1 MVKDS
6 KPRRGSMAYYPRA
19 RAKSIVARIRSWPE
33 VDEVRPLGFA
43 GYKVGMIHVY
53 MIEDNPNSP
62 FYGREVFKAVTVL
75 ECPPLVV
82 VGVRLYENTP
92 YGLKTLTEIWHPQ
105 LPKYIDR
112 VFTVPKNLPPLEESL
127 KKIEEVKDRV
137 HKVRLIVCT
146 QPWRT
151 GIGKKKPEVFE
162 IEIGGKPNEALKYAL
177 DKLGKELKVSDVF
190 KEGEYVD
197 VIAVTKGKG
206 FQGVV
211 KRFGVKI
218 LPRWHKHRKGARR
231 IGSIGPTK
239 PAVMFTTPR
248 AGQMGFHQRTEY
260 NKRILKIGDNP
271 EEINPKGGFKHYGI
285 IRNQYVLIEGSV
297 PGATKRLIKLRVP
310 IRPRKIIHT
319 STPQITYISTVGTP
333 SK

>member
-19 RAKSIVARIRSWPE
+19 RARSIVARVRRWPK
-33 VDEVRPLGFA
+33 VDEIRPLGFA
-43 GYKVGMIHVY
+43 GYKVGMTHVFVV
-53 MIEDNPNSP
+53 EDNPHSP
-62 FYGREVFKAVTVL
+62 FYGREIFKAVTLL
-75 ECPPLVV
+75 ECPPLLV
-82 VGVRLYENTP
+82 VGVRAYEKTP
-92 YGLKTLTEIWHPQ
+92 YGLKTLSEVWTEK

-112 VFTVPKNLPPLEESL
+112 VITPPRNFRSVEDFLS
-127 KKIEEVKDRV
+127 KIEGRAAD
-137 HKVRLIVCT
+137 VRLIVCT

-151 GIGKKKPEVFE
+151 GIGKKKPEIFE
-162 IEIGGKPNEALKYAL
+162 IAMGGDIENALKYSIE
-177 DKLGKELKVSDVF
+177 KLGSELNVNNVF

-218 LPRWHKHRKGARR
+218 LPRWHKHRKGSRR
-231 IGSIGPTK
+231 IGSVGPTK

-260 NKRILKIGDNP
+260 NKRILKIGLDP
-271 EEINPKGGFKHYGI
+271 KEINPKGGFKHYGI
-285 IRNQYVLIEGSV
+285 IRNPYLIIEGSV
-297 PGATKRLIKLRVP
+297 PGAIKRLIKLRYP
-310 IRPRKIIHT
+310 IRLN
-319 STPQITYISTVGTP
+319 ITTTP
-333 SK
+333 SEKFQIAYIHISGGS